1 LADTNHSGEDTM
13 NAMILVRAAAALM
26 VAWPLSASV
35 AQDAANY
42 PSRAVTIVAPAAPGG
57 GSDTVARLLAR
68 ELQAELGGSWV
79 VENRPGAGSITGVDY
94 VARQPGDGYTMVTAS
109 TTSHGIPSA
118 MMRDLPFDPIK
129 SFSPISLIEVHP
141 AMLVINPKKIPNVK
155 TIPELVE
162 FLKRNPGRI
171 TYGTSGLAT
180 PQNMYVR
187 MFMMM
192 TGTNMIMVPYNGS
205 GPMVTDLI
213 AGNIDMAIETIQ
225 SVQPHVETGT
235 LLALGTTYK
244 EPFFLTPNVPP
255 IAQYLPGYHAGSWIG
270 IFAAANTPDPI
281 VRKLSAAFA
290 KIVRKPD
297 VDRTLRGMGFLP
309 VGSTPEELA
318 ALVKQELET
327 WAKVVEATG
336 GCGC

>member
-1 LADTNHSGEDTM
+1 MSAFAAVRMIAATLAAS
-13 NAMILVRAAAALM
+13 
-26 VAWPLSASV
+26 LSFVVSAH
-35 AQDAANY
+35 AQDVRF
-42 PSRAVTIVAPAAPGG
+42 PTRTVTIVAPAAPGG

-68 ELQAELGGSWV
+68 ELSQELGGTVV

-94 VARQPGDGYTMVTAS
+94 VSRQPPDGHTLVTAS

-118 MMRDLPFDPIK
+118 MMRNLPYDPIK
-129 SFSPISLIEVHP
+129 SFTPISLIEVHP
-141 AMLVINPKKIPNVK
+141 AMMVINPKKIPNVK
-155 TIPELVE
+155 SIPELITY
-162 FLKRNPGRI
+162 LKANPGKH

-192 TGTNMIMVPYNGS
+192 TDTKLTMVPYNGS

-225 SVQPHVETGT
+225 SVQPHVKAGT
-235 LLALGTTYK
+235 LLSLGTTYR
-244 EPFFLTPNVPP
+244 ERFFLTADVP
-255 IAQYLPGYHAGSWIG
+255 AMAELLPGYHAGSWIG
-270 IFAAANTPDPI
+270 IFGPAGIPDPI

-290 KIVRKPD
+290 KIVKKPEID
-297 VDRTLRGMGFLP
+297 QRLRQMGFLP
-309 VGSTPEELA
+309 VGSTPEELGD
-318 ALVKQELET
+318 LVKRELET

>member
-1 LADTNHSGEDTM
+1 VKSITAIPAIAATLAT
-13 NAMILVRAAAALM
+13 LAL
-26 VAWPLSASV
+26 APAT
-35 AQDAANY
+35 AQDVRY
-42 PSRAVTIVAPAAPGG
+42 PTRTVTLVAPAAAGG

-68 ELQAELGGSWV
+68 ELAQELGGTFV

-94 VARQPGDGYTMVTAS
+94 VSRQAPDGHTLVAAS

-118 MMRDLPFDPIK
+118 MMRNLPYDPVK
-129 SFSPISLIEVHP
+129 SFTPISLIEIHP
-141 AMLVINPKKIPNVK
+141 AMMVINPKKIPNVK
-155 TIPELVE
+155 TIPDLIT
-162 FLKRNPGRI
+162 FLKQNPVKT

-192 TGTNMIMVPYNGS
+192 TDTKLTMVPYNGS

-225 SVQPHVETGT
+225 SVQPHVKAGT
-235 LLALGTTYK
+235 LLALGTTYA
-244 EPFFLTPNVPP
+244 EPFFLTPDVDP
-255 IAQYLPGYHAGSWIG
+255 IAKLLPGYHAGSWIG
-270 IFAAANTPDPI
+270 ILGPAGIPDPI
-281 VRKLSAAFA
+281 VRKLSGAFA
-290 KIVRKPD
+290 KIVKKPE
-297 VDRTLRGMGFLP
+297 VDERLRGMGMLP
-309 VGSTPEELA
+309 VGSTPEEMGDLI
-318 ALVKQELET
+318 KKELDT